1 MTSRA
6 QQTGLVVVI
15 TALAA
20 VAFGQLACR
29 LTW

>member
-6 QQTGLVVVI
+6 QQTGLVVVV

-20 VAFGQLACR
+20 VVLGPLACR
-29 LTW
+29 LAW

>member
-6 QQTGLVVVI
+6 QQTGLLVVV

-20 VAFGQLACR
+20 VALGQLACR

>member
-1 MTSRA
+1 MSSRA

-29 LTW
+29 TSW

>member
-6 QQTGLVVVI
+6 QQTGLVVIV

-20 VAFGQLACR
+20 LAFGQLACR
-29 LTW
+29 LT

>member
-6 QQTGLVVVI
+6 QQTGLVVVV

-20 VAFGQLACR
+20 VVLGPLACR

>member
-6 QQTGLVVVI
+6 QQTGVVVVV

-20 VAFGQLACR
+20 LAFGQLACR
-29 LTW
+29 LT